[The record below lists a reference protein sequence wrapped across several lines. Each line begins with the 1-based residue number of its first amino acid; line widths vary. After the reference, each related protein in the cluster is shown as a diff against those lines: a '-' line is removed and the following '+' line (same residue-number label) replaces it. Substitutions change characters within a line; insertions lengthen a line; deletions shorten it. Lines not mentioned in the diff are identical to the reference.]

1 MLPKVWNAML
11 PPFPREG
18 LNHLLPSENCQVTM
32 LMRKEAARLARL
44 AQFDMPNPTMESL
57 KKFQRTLRAKL
68 WEKLGA
74 KYDPSLPLDVTE
86 YGTIDCG
93 DHTITRLIY
102 QSRPGIYVTAL
113 LYRPKEGKGPFPGAI
128 HVHGHHAD
136 GNLAELVQKTV
147 TALVKRGYV
156 CLSID
161 AFGVFERASN
171 YMEKEYHGGFLGS
184 SLFNIGESLMG
195 AQLVDNMRG
204 MDLMC
209 SLPYVDKKHIGVT
222 GASGGGN
229 QTMWLAAMDTRVAA
243 AMPVVSVGSFES
255 YVTGVNCVCEQLP
268 DGLTFT
274 EETGVLALIAPRPLR
289 IGNAHYDVN
298 PTFGVEEMLKTYR
311 QVEKLYRDLGKADNI
326 AYTVAPHVHGFRP
339 AMREAMLG
347 WFDWH
352 LRGIGHGGTLDAPE
366 YETLDYNTLR
376 TFQDGK
382 RSPKVR
388 TTAEHCIITGK
399 ELRKKMLETESF
411 NATAKRRELAKL
423 LRLRQL
429 PAGNL
434 FKYNAIDGYERF
446 ALDISDHLI
455 PFLVKPGTAKGKFRL
470 LLNADGKENFTDAEI
485 AEAAA
490 DGATLVICDLFG
502 EGETAQPNIILGV
515 RSQLMRQLLWVGRSI
530 PGEWIFDIFAL
541 LKVIKKDFKAT
552 EVDIKAYREA
562 GACAVFAAA
571 IKPGEF
577 TVDAVDA
584 PATMLFS
591 KDAVESFC
599 GVAFKPKATGCLYS
613 QMLATPNFLKWG
625 DISLAVALAG
635 DAVKFTAPRAY
646 DGALWSDS
654 KIAEFNDEV
663 ALLKKKLN

>member
-1 MLPKVWNAML
+1 MVPNVWNALL

-18 LNHLLPSENCQVTM
+18 LNHLLPSDFCQVTM
-32 LMRKEAARLARL
+32 ALRKEAAKLARL
-44 AQFDMPNPTMESL
+44 SQLDLPNCTPDML
-57 KKFQRTLRAKL
+57 KKFQRKLRAKL
-68 WEKLGA
+68 WEKMGV

-113 LYRPKEGKGPFPGAI
+113 LYRPKEGDGLFPGAI

-136 GNLAELVQKTV
+136 GNLADLVQKTV
-147 TALVKRGYV
+147 IALVKRGYV

-161 AFGVFERASN
+161 AFGVFERASK
-171 YMEKEYHGGFLGS
+171 YMQKEYHGGFLGS

-289 IGNAHYDVN
+289 IGNAYYDVN

-311 QVEKLYRDLGKADNI
+311 QVEKVYRDLGYADNI
-326 AYTVAPHVHGFRP
+326 AYTVSPHVHGFRP

-352 LRGIGHGGTLDAPE
+352 LRGIGHGGTQNAPE
-366 YETLDYNTLR
+366 YDVLDYDTLKM
-376 TFQDGK
+376 FQDDV

-388 TTAEHCIITGK
+388 TTQEHCFITGSK
-399 ELRKKMLETESF
+399 LREEMLNTASF
-411 NATAKRRELAKL
+411 NAAAKRRELAKI
-423 LRLRQL
+423 LRLRTL
-429 PAGNL
+429 PNGKLSTYAEVDGFERYAL
-434 FKYNAIDGYERF
+434 EIDDR
-446 ALDISDHLI
+446 LI
-455 PFLVKPGTAKGKFRL
+455 PFAVKRGSAKGKFRL
-470 LLNADGKENFTDAEI
+470 LLHPEGKANLTEAEI

-490 DGATLVICDLFG
+490 DGATVVACDLFG
-502 EGETAQPNIILGV
+502 EGETAQPNIILGL
-515 RSQLMRQLLWVGRSI
+515 RSQLMRQLLWLGRSI
-530 PGEWIFDIFAL
+530 PGEWLFDIFAL

-552 EVDIKAYREA
+552 AIDIKGYREA
-562 GACAVFAAA
+562 GACAAFAAA
-571 IKPGEF
+571 LKPGEF
-577 TVDAVDA
+577 TADAVDA
-584 PATMLFS
+584 PATMLFTCAADVNFS
-591 KDAVESFC
+591 A
-599 GVAFKPKATGCLYS
+599 VAFKPKATNCLYS

-625 DISLAVALAG
+625 DISLVAALAG
-635 DAVKFTAPRAY
+635 KGLKFTSPRAY
-646 DGALWSDS
+646 DGEVWTEE
-654 KIAEFNDEV
+654 KIAAFNKEV
-663 ALLKKKLN
+663 ETLTKKLK